1 VGSYDRVG
9 SELANYMSLGFSTFI
24 LDVPVSPDDLEH
36 TAAAFEHATRLL
48 KS

>member
-1 VGSYDRVG
+1 M
-9 SELANYMSLGFSTFI
+9 LLGFSTFI
-24 LDVPVSPDDLEH
+24 LDVSVAPDDLEH

>member
-1 VGSYDRVG
+1 
-9 SELANYMSLGFSTFI
+9 
-24 LDVPVSPDDLEH
+24 VPVSPDDLEH